1 MRRIIK
7 PGKDL
12 NKKERLIYT
21 TTCPVCGCVFEFEDE
36 DCLTIERCLNGRVTI
51 ACPHCNAEFKVRRS
65 ECESRKKSISEQEQK
80 YNDLYVAHHV
90 DPCENPCV
98 GCPHKDG
105 PKDGLGNPVPG
116 DSMCQFCPHYKWKLT
131 C

>member
-12 NKKERLIYT
+12 KKEHLIYT

-36 DCLTIERCLNGRVTI
+36 DCLRIERCLNGRVTI

-65 ECESRKKSISEQEQK
+65 ECESRTESM
-80 YNDLYVAHHV
+80 DV
-90 DPCENPCV
+90 DPHKYEAISPDIQPDIVPNPCAT
-98 GCPHKDG
+98 CSYKDKG
-105 PKDGLGNPVPG
+105 VLDSKCESCVYFGFRGL
-116 DSMCQFCPHYKWKLT
+116 
-131 C
+131 

>member
-51 ACPHCNAEFKVRRS
+51 ACPHCNAEFKVRRT
-65 ECESRKKSISEQEQK
+65 ECESRAIDSPKSIPI
-80 YNDLYVAHHV
+80 DAG
-90 DPCENPCV
+90 PCIVPAPTQNPCV